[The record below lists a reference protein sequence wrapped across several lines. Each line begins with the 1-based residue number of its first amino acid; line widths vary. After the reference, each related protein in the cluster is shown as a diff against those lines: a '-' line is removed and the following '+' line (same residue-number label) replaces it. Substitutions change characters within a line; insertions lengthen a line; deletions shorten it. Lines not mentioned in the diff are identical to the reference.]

1 MKKSYWI
8 ILCSWVLIFPF
19 QLFSQAVE
27 QVWYGE
33 IQMTGVSI
41 PLELHIENAQSG
53 LVKMYSP
60 SQSKQ
65 GFAVEKWR
73 WNNEEMTWEIA
84 KLKVKYA
91 GKWVADSS
99 WISGEFTQ
107 GGMKIPLKWK
117 LTKSESTSPK
127 IEATRPQTPKPPFD
141 YNTQELTFFSD
152 DNGKKIQLSG
162 TLVTP
167 KGEGP
172 FPCLIM
178 VSGSGPQNRDE
189 EIVGHKPFA
198 VIADDLVKIG
208 WATFRYDDRGVAHS
222 EGVFSSATTFDFA
235 MDANAAWKM
244 ISQYPSID
252 AKKVGLLGHS
262 EGGLVAP
269 IVAAENKSV
278 YCIVSLAGP
287 GVTGGQ
293 VILQQIEDIAK
304 AEGESEK
311 EIGEALDKVNA
322 VMTFVQNEKDSTSA
336 AKTIRRYINKIEK
349 KKSKEAREEVFQSY
363 NQSFNNKWMKVF
375 LETDPIPFWQ
385 KVQCP
390 TLILNGDKDLQVR
403 FDQNAN
409 RIAETLQIGHVPYQK
424 VIMADHNHLFQYTET
439 GKTSEY
445 SKLEET
451 ISPETLQT
459 IREWLIKLP

>member
-1 MKKSYWI
+1 
-8 ILCSWVLIFPF
+8 
-19 QLFSQAVE
+19 
-27 QVWYGE
+27 
-33 IQMTGVSI
+33 
-41 PLELHIENAQSG
+41 
-53 LVKMYSP
+53 
-60 SQSKQ
+60 
-65 GFAVEKWR
+65 
-73 WNNEEMTWEIA
+73 
-84 KLKVKYA
+84 
-91 GKWVADSS
+91 
-99 WISGEFTQ
+99 
-107 GGMKIPLKWK
+107 
-117 LTKSESTSPK
+117 
-127 IEATRPQTPKPPFD
+127 
-141 YNTQELTFFSD
+141 
-152 DNGKKIQLSG
+152 
-162 TLVTP
+162 
-167 KGEGP
+167 
-172 FPCLIM
+172 M

-198 VIADDLVKIG
+198 VIADDLVKMG
-208 WATFRYDDRGVAHS
+208 WATFRYDDRGVAQS
-222 EGVFSSATTFDFA
+222 EGVFSSATTFDFS

-269 IVAAENKSV
+269 IVAAEIKSV

-336 AKTIRRYINKIEK
+336 AKTIRRYIFKMEK
-349 KKSKEAREEVFQSY
+349 KKSKEERQEVFQSY

-375 LETDPIPFWQ
+375 VETDPIPFWQ

-439 GKTSEY
+439 GKASEY